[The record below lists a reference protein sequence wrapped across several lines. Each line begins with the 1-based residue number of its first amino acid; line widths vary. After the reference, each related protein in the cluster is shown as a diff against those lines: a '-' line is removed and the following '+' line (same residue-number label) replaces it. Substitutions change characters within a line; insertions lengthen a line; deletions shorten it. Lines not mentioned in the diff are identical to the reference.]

1 MHALPRS
8 NVSALISRAAVR
20 RVLAAACMGMA
31 WVSGGAWADTQITNV
46 SYDVSRE
53 FYKDLNKAFITHWKK
68 QTGETL
74 VVNQSHGGSS
84 KQANSVINGLE
95 ADVITMNQAL
105 DIDMVA
111 EKGKQLPADWA
122 KRQPDNASPTTS
134 VTVFLVRKGNP
145 QKIQDWSDLARP
157 GIKPVIPNPKL
168 TGNGR
173 YSYLAAWGSVIKS
186 GGTPAQ
192 ARELVGKI
200 FANVPVFDGGGR
212 AATTTFAQRQ
222 IGDVLVTFESEVQS
236 IVEEFG
242 NNFEKVYPKRTV
254 LAENPVSL
262 VDKVVDKRG
271 TRKVAE
277 AYLQFLWTEEAQDIA
292 AKHNLR
298 VRHPKVAARNAAE
311 FPKLNTFT
319 VDEVFGSWKKAH
331 TDHFVD
337 GGIYDQ
343 VLATYRHGQ

>member
-8 NVSALISRAAVR
+8 NVSALISRAAAR

-31 WVSGGAWADTQITNV
+31 WLSGGAWADTQITNV

-122 KRQPDNASPTTS
+122 KRLPDNASPTTS

-254 LAENPVSL
+254 LAENPVSV

-271 TRKVAE
+271 TREVAQ
-277 AYLQFLWTEEAQDIA
+277 AYLQYLYSPEGQDIA
-292 AKHNLR
+292 A
-298 VRHPKVAARNAAE
+298 RHFYRPTDSQVAAKHEKQFARVS
-311 FPKLNTFT
+311 LFT
-319 VDEVFGSWKKAH
+319 IDEIFGGWEKAQK
-331 TDHFVD
+331 THFAD
-337 GGIYDQ
+337 GGVFDRIF
-343 VLATYRHGQ
+343 TRR